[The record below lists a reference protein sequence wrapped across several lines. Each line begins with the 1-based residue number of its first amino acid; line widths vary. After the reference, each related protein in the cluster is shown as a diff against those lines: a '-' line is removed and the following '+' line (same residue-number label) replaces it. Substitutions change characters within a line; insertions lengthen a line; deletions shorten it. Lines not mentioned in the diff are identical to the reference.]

1 MATTTRHH
9 IEMTRLDSSGNQ
21 YILYPKNTL
30 DDVYTSSGGV
40 SIKGK
45 VNFYGTCG
53 TAADTV
59 AKTASI
65 TGFSLVSGAHVSIVF
80 TNGISVASATLNI
93 NSTGAKPIYFNG
105 AALQANMIR
114 ANARVLLAYDG
125 TNYNVISGAAE
136 APYVTN
142 ANTTKAYLLG
152 TPSTGSHMPTAAHYD
167 SGVYLDTTA
176 GQLVATNFKGGGA
189 NLTALNASNIS
200 SGTLEAARLAT
211 SGATAGTYGPSANA
225 TPAHGGTFTIPKV
238 TVDTYG
244 RVTGISNITIT
255 LPADN
260 NSDTKVTNTLATTTK
275 AYITGTSTATTNTGT
290 QVFDTGVYLGTTAG
304 NIHATKYCF
313 GDSTTAYV
321 NSSNYTGKAA
331 TVNTISGFITDN
343 CTSSGTA
350 KALSENQGR
359 LLQNQITT
367 LNSKINGFSAP
378 LYDFINSEVTFNQD
392 GSLTESLDIGTITT
406 RFTDSGIVSTL
417 KESDGTTL
425 TKTTVITNNKIIS
438 TLSV

>member
-65 TGFSLVSGAHVSIVF
+65 TGFSLVNQAHVSIVF

-93 NSTGAKPIYFNG
+93 NSTGAKPIFFNG
-105 AALQANMIR
+105 AALKANMIR
-114 ANARVLLAYDG
+114 SNARVLLAYDG

-200 SGTLEAARLAT
+200 SGTLAAARLAT

-225 TPAHGGTFTIPKV
+225 TATHGGTFTIPKV

-255 LPADN
+255 LPTDN
-260 NSDTKVTNTLATTTK
+260 NSDTKVTNTLATTTQ
-275 AYITGTSTATTNTGT
+275 AYITGTTNKATNTGT
-290 QVFDTGVYLGTTAG
+290 QVFDSNVYLGTTAG
-304 NIHATKYCF
+304 YLHATRFCF
-313 GDSTTAYV
+313 GADATTNYITSST
-321 NSSNYTGKAA
+321 YTGESNTVAA
-331 TVNTISGFITDN
+331 FPV
-343 CTSSGTA
+343 
-350 KALSENQGR
+350 
-359 LLQNQITT
+359 
-367 LNSKINGFSAP
+367 
-378 LYDFINSEVTFNQD
+378 
-392 GSLTESLDIGTITT
+392 
-406 RFTDSGIVSTL
+406 
-417 KESDGTTL
+417 
-425 TKTTVITNNKIIS
+425 
-438 TLSV
+438 